1 MKKNIVK
8 YTKTNNE
15 VIKIVEIN
23 NKKQN
28 EIFYFDYVD
37 MKNNIENL
45 LELLTSSTKYTL
57 ERVF

>member
-8 YTKTNNE
+8 YTKINE
-15 VIKIVEIN
+15 VIEIVEIN
-23 NKKQN
+23 NEKQN

-37 MKNNIENL
+37 MKNNFEDL
-45 LELLTSSTKYTL
+45 LELLTGSTKYTL

>member
-8 YTKTNNE
+8 YTKING
-15 VIKIVEIN
+15 VIEIVEIN
-23 NKKQN
+23 NEKQN

-37 MKNNIENL
+37 MKNNFEDL
-45 LELLTSSTKYTL
+45 LELLTGSTKYTL

>member
-8 YTKTNNE
+8 YTKING
-15 VIKIVEIN
+15 VIEIVEIN
-23 NKKQN
+23 NEKQN

-37 MKNNIENL
+37 MKNNLEDL
-45 LELLTSSTKYTL
+45 LELLTGSTKYTL